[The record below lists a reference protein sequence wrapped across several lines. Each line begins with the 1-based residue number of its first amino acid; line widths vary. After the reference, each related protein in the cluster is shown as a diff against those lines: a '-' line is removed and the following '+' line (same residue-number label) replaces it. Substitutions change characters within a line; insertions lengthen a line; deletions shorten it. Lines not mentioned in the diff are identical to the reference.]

1 MGQIMI
7 CFKIALSYIT
17 VLPAMQTTV
26 GGFSRWK
33 DFKTVYLGYKV
44 ARMIKKV
51 YYAFDSL
58 QFKYQ
63 SWCWGLGSL
72 RVS

>member
-7 CFKIALSYIT
+7 CFKIALSYMT

-26 GGFSRWK
+26 GGFSHWK
-33 DFKTVYLGYKV
+33 DFKTEYLGYKV

-51 YYAFDSL
+51 
-58 QFKYQ
+58 
-63 SWCWGLGSL
+63 
-72 RVS
+72 